1 MKRKILKVIVC
12 MLMSILIISTILN
25 IFSLAGDEDNR
36 FGFENIANTAGSDKL
51 NSPVRKIAMTII
63 STVKI
68 ASISIAVVILIVI
81 SMRYMI
87 SAPSDRADIKKH
99 AVPYVIG
106 VIILFGASG
115 ILTIIQNLAGI
126 FDESQTDGG
135 MDETGNPSGAGEWI
149 EQSK

>member
-36 FGFENIANTAGSDKL
+36 FDFENIANTAGSNKL

-63 STVKI
+63 LTVKI
-68 ASISIAVVILIVI
+68 ASISIAVFILIVI

-87 SAPSDRADIKKH
+87 SAPRSLMYSSLLMIPRRSPPQKFHSAM
-99 AVPYVIG
+99 
-106 VIILFGASG
+106 
-115 ILTIIQNLAGI
+115 
-126 FDESQTDGG
+126 ES
-135 MDETGNPSGAGEWI
+135 SSFLI
-149 EQSK
+149 